1 MKAGT
6 HGFVR
11 RVVRTRKLEAAAL
24 TSGAAE
30 EFAKTY
36 VAGSTVDE
44 AVALAR
50 RLTSQGLLVSLS
62 YLPLGEDSHTVD
74 MLTRVLEALGP
85 TAHGAELSVK
95 PSTIGSSGD
104 GASTPGRLK
113 ALCDAASERGAH
125 VTLEMEGVTHFAET
139 LDLWRVV
146 IAAHPT
152 LGLTLPA
159 NVRRCEREVLPL
171 ARSGARLRVCV
182 GAHPV
187 PRALGYRTEHDRDLA
202 WVRLLR
208 RAMENGAYAMVA
220 THHPT
225 LIAIAQDLARRCD
238 IDPEGFEFQMFHGV
252 RPLEQRRLADIGY
265 QSRTY
270 IPFGPGWFEYLTS
283 RIVARPR
290 TLVGYLRAI
299 RDKR

>member
-1 MKAGT
+1 MVGA

-11 RVVRTRKLEAAAL
+11 RVVRTKKLEAAAL

-30 EFAKTY
+30 DFAKAY
-36 VAGSTVDE
+36 VAGAAVDE
-44 AVALAR
+44 AAVLAR
-50 RLTSQGLLVSLS
+50 RLISQGLLVSLA
-62 YLPLGEDSHTVD
+62 YLPLGEDDRTAD
-74 MLTRVLEALGP
+74 MLGRVLETLGT
-85 TAHGAELSVK
+85 TARGAELSVK
-95 PSTIGSSGD
+95 PSALGSPGD
-104 GASTPGRLK
+104 DASMRRRLE
-113 ALCDAASERGAH
+113 ALCDAAGEHGAH
-125 VTLEMEGVTHFAET
+125 VTLEMEGVAHFSET
-139 LDLWRVV
+139 LALWRAV
-146 IAAHPT
+146 ATAHPM
-152 LGLTLPA
+152 LGLTMPA
-159 NVRRCEREVLPL
+159 DVRRCEREILPL
-171 ARSGARLRVCV
+171 ARSGARLRLCV
-182 GAHPV
+182 GAYPV
-187 PRALGYRTEHDRDLA
+187 PRELGYRTDHDRDLA

-238 IDPEGFEFQMFHGV
+238 IPPEGFEFQMFHGV
-252 RPLEQRRLADIGY
+252 RPLEHRRLADIGY

-290 TLVGYLRAI
+290 TLIGYLRAI